1 MAENNPDSFLTY
13 TFDFVRENSSVGAS
27 VSAEKSFIPEGVI
40 LTEATYFNLCCE
52 TAGGL
57 FLAEGW
63 LMSQAYW
70 NINVNIY

>member
-27 VSAEKSFIPEGVI
+27 VSAEKSFEGVI

-52 TAGGL
+52 TAVGL
-57 FLAEGW
+57 FLAEG
-63 LMSQAYW
+63 
-70 NINVNIY
+70 

>member
-1 MAENNPDSFLTY
+1 MLLPVCFTLRLSRWMAENNPDSFLTY

-52 TAGGL
+52 TAVGL
-57 FLAEGW
+57 FLAEG
-63 LMSQAYW
+63 
-70 NINVNIY
+70 